1 MGKFCIKCG
10 AKLDSSTGKCPN
22 CDDEKVKQKTVN
34 KKEQKIQK
42 KEGKKEKYLQWS
54 RGKKMRKFLLKCILI
69 ILLLGLLVVS
79 IIGILAYFEVAN
91 IPIASKVI
99 NYILSNDHSTDI
111 EKKIPET
118 DTEGLIYYRSSEEN
132 VVQDSDTGITFIN
145 NEILVTLISESYKKQ
160 LQEYLQTIGGK
171 IVGEISELAEYQI
184 LLNEGY
190 SYTNIEK
197 LIRNIEHFDWVSSAS
212 PNYAMKMDKSYI
224 PNDEE
229 WKNRW
234 EEVPDGNNWGM
245 EAIDAPGAWEY
256 RNQLQEVNIGL
267 LDDMFDTNHKDLN
280 FAEMPLGNIAAL
292 SAIEKGNLE
301 WSDHGTHVSGTMAAI
316 IDNNE
321 GVAGICTKTN
331 LYGVSARGLET
342 SGYSYFTSQGW
353 NMAFCYLIVQK
364 NCSVINLSCGWDQ
377 LTFEASRKEPLATEQ
392 LKIIAEGIEKLLKN
406 LIDRGYSFVIC
417 KAAGNQNEIG
427 GRCQYRYFKKDS
439 DDEKIINSY
448 YSYKDYLEFLEGDKT
463 NEAEFAR
470 YKNREKE
477 IESRLDS
484 GNVDAKYDILGA
496 ITDPS
501 VAKRIII
508 VGAAENLGT
517 HKEGGF
523 LGIGGTKIHD
533 GYTIAAFSQCGE
545 RVDII
550 APGVAIYSTI
560 KNGYGEID
568 GTSMAAPHVAGVVG
582 LIFSVNPDIKA
593 DDVKQIVC
601 DTAVGHYGK
610 EDYGLLN
617 AANAVEAALKYTP
630 NEKETDAKLNQSDIP
645 SGAVE
650 FNGHYYYL
658 YDTSTVFTYED
669 AAQYCKDK
677 GGYLATITSQE
688 ENDFLYNYIAENNCS
703 TAYFG
708 FTDQDEEGTWRW
720 GNGETSSYT
729 NWHSGEPNSEN
740 SNEDF
745 AMYYYKYPDGTWN
758 DGDFREENGGRAFLC
773 EWGDYET
780 GYADVQE
787 NMERSEERE
796 IVLVLDISSS
806 MAGTPLDETKK
817 ASLNFIDT
825 VLKEDAA
832 TGIVTYSNSAERVSD
847 FSTKGTV
854 LQDRITYLQSSGN
867 TDIESGLQEAEY
879 MLDGSNAKKK
889 IMVLMSD
896 GEPNSGK
903 TGNDLISYAD
913 SIKEKGIMI
922 YTLGFFENLGDKSGA
937 QQLMEDIASEG
948 CHYEVANA
956 DDLVFFFQDIADQI
970 NGQKYIYVR
979 IACPVDVSVTYN
991 GQTLSSSEMDRN
1003 ERTDFGTLTFEE
1015 AEDSNGQNLEDAA
1028 QDADEQIKILRLKEE
1043 NDYDLKITGNGYGM
1057 MNYTIGFMD
1066 DDGTYNDFREFRD
1079 IRITRK
1085 TQIDTVAAVSSESI
1099 LNIDENG
1106 DGKYDLKLRAVKNGY
1121 GEEVKLPQW
1130 IIYAVGGASI
1140 LILIDVIII
1149 IIKVRRKRKGNF

>member
-1 MGKFCIKCG
+1 MGRRIICVVLSLIMAVLLLSEVALG
-10 AKLDSSTGKCPN
+10 ENLSTIY
-22 CDDEKVKQKTVN
+22 TR
-34 KKEQKIQK
+34 EQKEEIYYKYKGQESSLNELFCNDSNIGYWNTVDK
-42 KEGKKEKYLQWS
+42 IESNGFLSWVIEKS
-54 RGKKMRKFLLKCILI
+54 SI
-69 ILLLGLLVVS
+69 ILEELPDKKDYAEILANLIVMQEGDFAETVAEQSSFDDLKDTGDYIND
-79 IIGILAYFEVAN
+79 IIGIAESFIGANGILEDISTIISAATGGKDVIIDNLETAKYYQISIQCYAQESDFLSAVSKYAKNEELRKAAETLLKAADTLFQKRLEYLNSHLESLKTYGTNFYMENLSFNLLKTADLYDTDDIVKCFVDCGEKLTKSILSVKSTAEFAFQGVMLAGNIAFGTTNTFNRYQEMKAVAD
-91 IPIASKVI
+91 IAGAIVKANNQIQVSSDTQKVDFIGNVQSKV
-99 NYILSNDHSTDI
+99 NYYKMVLVTHARGEYLIYQLLIKDAGILSQIQSLVDDFKSPSETTEGWYNDQIDVFLLYYNILNNLFDVADYT
-111 EKKIPET
+111 EKIPE
-118 DTEGLIYYRSSEEN
+118 
-132 VVQDSDTGITFIN
+132 
-145 NEILVTLISESYKKQ
+145 
-160 LQEYLQTIGGK
+160 
-171 IVGEISELAEYQI
+171 
-184 LLNEGY
+184 
-190 SYTNIEK
+190 
-197 LIRNIEHFDWVSSAS
+197 
-212 PNYAMKMDKSYI
+212 
-224 PNDEE
+224 
-229 WKNRW
+229 
-234 EEVPDGNNWGM
+234 
-245 EAIDAPGAWEY
+245 
-256 RNQLQEVNIGL
+256 
-267 LDDMFDTNHKDLN
+267 
-280 FAEMPLGNIAAL
+280 
-292 SAIEKGNLE
+292 
-301 WSDHGTHVSGTMAAI
+301 
-316 IDNNE
+316 
-321 GVAGICTKTN
+321 
-331 LYGVSARGLET
+331 
-342 SGYSYFTSQGW
+342 
-353 NMAFCYLIVQK
+353 
-364 NCSVINLSCGWDQ
+364 
-377 LTFEASRKEPLATEQ
+377 
-392 LKIIAEGIEKLLKN
+392 
-406 LIDRGYSFVIC
+406 
-417 KAAGNQNEIG
+417 
-427 GRCQYRYFKKDS
+427 
-439 DDEKIINSY
+439 
-448 YSYKDYLEFLEGDKT
+448 
-463 NEAEFAR
+463 
-470 YKNREKE
+470 
-477 IESRLDS
+477 
-484 GNVDAKYDILGA
+484 
-496 ITDPS
+496 
-501 VAKRIII
+501 
-508 VGAAENLGT
+508 
-517 HKEGGF
+517 
-523 LGIGGTKIHD
+523 
-533 GYTIAAFSQCGE
+533 
-545 RVDII
+545 
-550 APGVAIYSTI
+550 
-560 KNGYGEID
+560 
-568 GTSMAAPHVAGVVG
+568 
-582 LIFSVNPDIKA
+582 
-593 DDVKQIVC
+593 
-601 DTAVGHYGK
+601 
-610 EDYGLLN
+610 
-617 AANAVEAALKYTP
+617 
-630 NEKETDAKLNQSDIP
+630 
-645 SGAVE
+645 GAVE
-650 FNGHYYYL
+650 FEGHYYYL
-658 YDTSTVFTYED
+658 YDTDTVFTYE
-669 AAQYCKDK
+669 AAMQYCEDK

-688 ENDFLYNYIAENNCS
+688 ENDFLYDYITKNKCLS
-703 TAYFG
+703 AYFG
-708 FTDQDEEGTWRW
+708 LSDSVTEGDWQW

-729 NWHSGEPNSEN
+729 NWHSGEPNSKN

-847 FSTKGTV
+847 FSTKETV
-854 LQDRITYLQSSGN
+854 LQDGITYLQSSGN

-1003 ERTDFGTLTFEE
+1003 ERTDFGTLTFED